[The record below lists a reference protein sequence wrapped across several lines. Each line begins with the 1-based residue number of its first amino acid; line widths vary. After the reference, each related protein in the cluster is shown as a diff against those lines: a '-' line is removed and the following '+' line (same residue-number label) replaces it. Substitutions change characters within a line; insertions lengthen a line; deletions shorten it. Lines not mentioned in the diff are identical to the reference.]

1 MPRLVAILLLL
12 LLSHGAF
19 AQIMSKPRPA
29 TRGAV
34 SPADIARRLEKSAI
48 ETARLVPNAAR
59 GSAIDFA
66 WPMSPEEYAAT
77 AKHVVVLV
85 SVVTQDA
92 AELPLRRVHIRA
104 GGKDV
109 ELVRLSHE
117 LVGVARGS
125 RTFSVLGP
133 YREDG
138 FYLAPASVM
147 MAEGYLQADFATRR
161 SDFNLYKLPGTA
173 PDFIRSDKNPEPLP
187 DGKPDLAAVRAMI
200 MREYK
205 GFKPP
210 TFERTMLPLWLEP
223 TMPRFRLS

>member
-1 MPRLVAILLLL
+1 MPRIAVILLLL
-12 LLSHGAF
+12 LLSNSAL
-19 AQIMSKPRPA
+19 AQILSKPRPT

-34 SPADIARRLEKSAI
+34 SPADIAERLEKSAN
-48 ETARLVPNAAR
+48 ETARLVPRAAR

-66 WPMSPEEYAAT
+66 WPMTSEEYAAT
-77 AKHVVVLV
+77 AKHVLVLV

-92 AELPLRRVHIRA
+92 AELPLRRIHIRA
-104 GGKDV
+104 GDKDV

-117 LVGVARGS
+117 LVGVAKGS

-138 FYLAPASVM
+138 FYLAPASAM

-173 PDFIRSDKNPEPLP
+173 PDFIRSDKNPEPPP
-187 DGKPDLAAVRAMI
+187 DSKPDLAAVRAMI
-200 MREYK
+200 VREYK

-210 TFERTMLPLWLEP
+210 TFERTIAPFSKKLAGLAL
-223 TMPRFRLS
+223 

>member
-1 MPRLVAILLLL
+1 VPRLVAVLLLL
-12 LLSHGAF
+12 LLSNGAL
-19 AQIMSKPRPA
+19 AQILSKPRPA

-34 SPADIARRLEKSAI
+34 SPADIAERLEKSAS
-48 ETARLVPNAAR
+48 ETARLVPRAAR

-66 WPMSPEEYAAT
+66 WPMTAEEYAAT
-77 AKHVVVLV
+77 AKHVLVLV

-92 AELPLRRVHIRA
+92 AELPVRRVHIRV
-104 GGKDV
+104 GGNDI
-109 ELVRLSHE
+109 ELMCLSHE
-117 LVGVARGS
+117 RVGVAKGS

-138 FYLAPASVM
+138 FYLAPASAM

-173 PDFIRSDKNPEPLP
+173 PDFIRSDRNPEPLP
-187 DGKPDLAAVRAMI
+187 GSKPDMAAVRAMI
-200 MREYK
+200 VREYK

-210 TFERTMLPLWLEP
+210 TFERAMFPLSRRLAGLE
-223 TMPRFRLS
+223 F

>member
-1 MPRLVAILLLL
+1 MVPRIAVILLLL
-12 LLSHGAF
+12 LLSHGAL
-19 AQIMSKPRPA
+19 AQILSKPRPA

-34 SPADIARRLEKSAI
+34 SPADIAERLEKSAN
-48 ETARLVPNAAR
+48 ETARIVPSAAR

-66 WPMSPEEYAAT
+66 WPMTAEEYAAT
-77 AKHVVVLV
+77 AKHVLVLV

-117 LVGVARGS
+117 LVGVAKGS
-125 RTFSVLGP
+125 RTFSVLGAH
-133 YREDG
+133 REDG
-138 FYLAPASVM
+138 FYLAPARAM

-161 SDFNLYKLPGTA
+161 SDFNLYKLPATA
-173 PDFIRSDKNPEPLP
+173 PDFIRSDKSPEPP
-187 DGKPDLAAVRAMI
+187 ADSKPDLAAVRAMI
-200 MREYK
+200 VREYK

-210 TFERTMLPLWLEP
+210 TFERTMLPFSEKLASLE
-223 TMPRFRLS
+223 F

>member
-12 LLSHGAF
+12 LLSNDAF
-19 AQIMSKPRPA
+19 AQIMSKRPPA
-29 TRGAV
+29 RGAV
-34 SPADIARRLEKSAI
+34 SPADIAERLEKSAN
-48 ETARLVPNAAR
+48 ETARMVPKAAR

-66 WPMSPEEYAAT
+66 WPMTAEEYAAT
-77 AKHVVVLV
+77 AKHVLVLV

-104 GGKDV
+104 GGNDI
-109 ELVRLSHE
+109 ELVRLSHQ
-117 LVGVARGS
+117 LVDVAKGS
-125 RTFSVLGP
+125 RTLSVLGP

-138 FYLAPASVM
+138 FYLAPASAM

-173 PDFIRSDKNPEPLP
+173 PDFIRSDKNPESSP
-187 DGKPDLAAVRAMI
+187 DSKPDLAAVRAMI

-210 TFERTMLPLWLEP
+210 TFERTMAPFLEKLAGVE
-223 TMPRFRLS
+223 F

>member
-1 MPRLVAILLLL
+1 MVPRIAVILLLL
-12 LLSHGAF
+12 LLSNGAL
-19 AQIMSKPRPA
+19 AQILSKPRPV

-34 SPADIARRLEKSAI
+34 SPADMTERLEKSAN
-48 ETARLVPNAAR
+48 ETARVVPRAAR
-59 GSAIDFA
+59 GAAIDFA
-66 WPMSPEEYAAT
+66 WPMTAEEYAAT
-77 AKHVVVLV
+77 AKHVLVLV
-85 SVVTQDA
+85 SVVTQDV

-117 LVGVARGS
+117 LVGIAKGS

-138 FYLAPASVM
+138 FYLAPAGAM

-173 PDFIRSDKNPEPLP
+173 PDFIRSDKNPEPPP
-187 DGKPDLAAVRAMI
+187 DSRPDLAAVRAMI
-200 MREYK
+200 VREYK

-210 TFERTMLPLWLEP
+210 TFERTMAPFLE
-223 TMPRFRLS
+223 RLAGLEF

>member
-1 MPRLVAILLLL
+1 VPRLVAILLLL
-12 LLSHGAF
+12 LLSNDAL
-19 AQIMSKPRPA
+19 AQIMSKPRPPA
-29 TRGAV
+29 QGAV
-34 SPADIARRLEKSAI
+34 SPADIAERLEKSAN
-48 ETARLVPNAAR
+48 ETARMVPKAAR

-66 WPMSPEEYAAT
+66 WPMTAEEYAAT
-77 AKHVVVLV
+77 AKHVLVLV

-104 GGKDV
+104 GGKDI

-117 LVGVARGS
+117 LVGVSKGS

-138 FYLAPASVM
+138 FYLAPADAM

-173 PDFIRSDKNPEPLP
+173 PDFIRSDKNPVPPP
-187 DGKPDLAAVRAMI
+187 DSKPDLAAVKAMI
-200 MREYK
+200 KREYK

-210 TFERTMLPLWLEP
+210 TFERAMLPFSARLAGLE
-223 TMPRFRLS
+223 F

>member
-1 MPRLVAILLLL
+1 MQRIAVVLLLL
-12 LLSHGAF
+12 LLANGAL

-34 SPADIARRLEKSAI
+34 SPADIAERLEKSAK
-48 ETARLVPNAAR
+48 ETARIVPSAAR
-59 GSAIDFA
+59 GSATDFA

-77 AKHVVVLV
+77 AKHVLVLV

-117 LVGVARGS
+117 LVGVAKGS

-138 FYLAPASVM
+138 FYLAPASAM
-147 MAEGYLQADFATRR
+147 MADGYLQADFATRR
-161 SDFNLYKLPGTA
+161 SDFNLYKLPVTA

-187 DGKPDLAAVRAMI
+187 DSKPDLAAVRAMI

-210 TFERTMLPLWLEP
+210 TFDRAMSLFVERAAL
-223 TMPRFRLS
+223 

>member
-12 LLSHGAF
+12 LLSNDAL
-19 AQIMSKPRPA
+19 AQVMSKRPP

-34 SPADIARRLEKSAI
+34 SPADIAERLEKSAN
-48 ETARLVPNAAR
+48 ETARMVPKAAR

-66 WPMSPEEYAAT
+66 WPMTAEEYAAT
-77 AKHVVVLV
+77 AKHVLVLV

-104 GGKDV
+104 DGNDI
-109 ELVRLSHE
+109 ELVRLSHQ
-117 LVGVARGS
+117 LVDVAKGS

-138 FYLAPASVM
+138 FYLAPASAM

-173 PDFIRSDKNPEPLP
+173 PDFIRSDKNPESSP
-187 DGKPDLAAVRAMI
+187 DSKPDLAAVRAMI

-210 TFERTMLPLWLEP
+210 TFERTMLPFLEKLAA
-223 TMPRFRLS
+223 R